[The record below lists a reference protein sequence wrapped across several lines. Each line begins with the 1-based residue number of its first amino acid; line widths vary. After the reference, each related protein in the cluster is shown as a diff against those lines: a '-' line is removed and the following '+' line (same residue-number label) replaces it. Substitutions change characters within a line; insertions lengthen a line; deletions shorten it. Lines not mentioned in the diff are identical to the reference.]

1 MLVLPEKIQ
10 CRTSDDP
17 NPTGAVCANRADLV
31 VTRSQGQGFV
41 NENLPVPSK
50 QLMFERD
57 PKVSFAILRH
67 SAESGDGKLRTVGA
81 AKRVPVEAIKAR
93 QAPDRGDP
101 KIAIVTLQN
110 SKDAVVRQPMLA
122 RPPLPG
128 IIMRQRRVLRKRVG
142 RSVAVRCHCKA
153 DAGQQQTRNA

>member
-1 MLVLPEKIQ
+1 
-10 CRTSDDP
+10 
-17 NPTGAVCANRADLV
+17 
-31 VTRSQGQGFV
+31 
-41 NENLPVPSK
+41 
-50 QLMFERD
+50 MFERD
-57 PKVSFAILRH
+57 PKVSSAILRH

-128 IIMRQRRVLRKRVG
+128 IIMRQRRVLRKRGG
-142 RSVAVRCHCKA
+142 RFVAPRGHSQTR
-153 DAGQQQTRNA
+153 AGQQQKRNARKTLWGHCHILYKGVKKTKHPSSGGARGRSKVGPHPA